1 MSARRSPRPS
11 STTTPPEPTGDGPDV
26 HGSAPTAT
34 TGRRTR
40 RTTPPRVQAKAAGA
54 EPDAQSDVTGIIG
67 DVSAQVSR
75 SGEDVRKRGWFWH
88 WNSIVTQYAPLL
100 GLKGVGLLNSYTVWT
115 DRREESPHRGY
126 AFPSQQ
132 SEADFYGE
140 DRAELIT
147 INKILVALDLI
158 EIRKEMVLRVDAQG
172 RRWKV
177 PHNLYRV
184 KDHGD
189 DVTLTTRDVLRVVE
203 LADRD
208 RAVYRYLRRVFS
220 PRFSPIDHANV
231 WHQILEEVRPTP
243 VWQRLAA
250 RAEKEERKASERTK
264 AGHASRKGNAEP
276 TTSTSTASR
285 VSGAGSG
292 AFLLPT
298 DGDNATSEATGVASN
313 DTPDN
318 DSVTGGDVSDDQRS
332 GTIVASI
339 NRGSPP
345 SRTTDVE
352 PGNTGSGENR
362 PSTVGRGNTGRPTTV
377 APSNTTYH
385 QSQTTTTGVDDD
397 GEITDGRRQRPGGG
411 DRFGTAQAP
420 DSSRDETIALQRFA
434 EANDRQPTAAER
446 RHLRQ
451 LADFASPMV
460 ESSGATAW
468 HLVSSAI
475 EEAVSAGSSFVAP
488 KRIREILARWSRDGV
503 PAEYAGIVRGDL
515 AGDRRSQGDFRGVT
529 ADRDRGHRAA
539 PAAAPARRDADEVI
553 LPNGRSARMIWEN
566 VGREVAVE
574 LGPALAERLLA
585 GTAILAYDAGEVT
598 VRVGDAAQAD
608 AVLGEHAALIGRA
621 LRTQLRR
628 PVRLAVVIEP
638 AAPAPDEA
646 ADASPAPARTRP
658 ARPARPEPVTLGAIP
673 VFTVERCGLT
683 NRQLWSMALAD
694 LRERGAVP
702 AADIDAWLRDAA
714 ILAVDGEATVD
725 ADAGDTVSVL
735 LGVPHVLAQRRV
747 EARFRSAIAAA
758 LAALLE
764 DDLLRVDLDVTIL
777 RDWQARQS
785 A

>member
-1 MSARRSPRPS
+1 MTASRSPRPDP
-11 STTTPPEPTGDGPDV
+11 TTTEETPEPTSSGQSSRGRKPA
-26 HGSAPTAT
+26 SN
-34 TGRRTR
+34 GRRR
-40 RTTPPRVQAKAAGA
+40 STPPRVQAKAATDTPGTA
-54 EPDAQSDVTGIIG
+54 QEVAGIVGDA
-67 DVSAQVSR
+67 SAQVSR

-189 DVTLTTRDVLRVVE
+189 DVTLTTRDVMRVIE

-250 RAEKEERKASERTK
+250 RTEKEERKASERTK
-264 AGHASRKGNAEP
+264 AGHASRKENATPVTE
-276 TTSTSTASR
+276 SE
-285 VSGAGSG
+285 VSEAGTG
-292 AFLLPT
+292 AFSLPT
-298 DGDNATSEATGVASN
+298 RGDNAAFEATGVASN
-313 DTPDN
+313 ASTNN
-318 DSVTGGDVSDDQRS
+318 DSGADETDGE
-332 GTIVASI
+332 IEFKEIFVASI
-339 NRGSPP
+339 NRGSG
-345 SRTTDVE
+345 TDQGTVVAST
-352 PGNTGSGENR
+352 NSGLDRNR
-362 PSTVGRGNTGRPTTV
+362 AGTVGHGNRGRRTIV

-385 QSQTTTTGVDDD
+385 QPKTTTTTVDDD
-397 GEITDGRRQRPGGG
+397 DEIGSGRGERLEPAS
-411 DRFGTAQAP
+411 RFGTNQGP
-420 DSSRDETIALQRFA
+420 DASRDEAIALQRFA

-451 LADFASPMV
+451 IAEFASPIV
-460 ESSGATAW
+460 EPGSASPW

-475 EEAVSAGSSFVAP
+475 EEAVSAGSSYVAP
-488 KRIREILARWSRDGV
+488 KRIREILTRWTRDGV
-503 PAEYAGIVRGDL
+503 PAEYAGNVPGQAVGDSVSNVSPWAVTSGSPVGHNGDANASGRPAMGDGIV
-515 AGDRRSQGDFRGVT
+515 
-529 ADRDRGHRAA
+529 
-539 PAAAPARRDADEVI
+539 
-553 LPNGRSARMIWEN
+553 LPNGRSAQAIWES
-566 VGREVAVE
+566 VGRDVSGALGSAVAE
-574 LGPALAERLLA
+574 SLLA
-585 GTAILAYDAGEVT
+585 GTSIAAYDAGEVT
-598 VRVGDAAQAD
+598 IRVRDAAQHEAM
-608 AVLGEHAALIGRA
+608 LGEHAMLIGRA
-621 LRTQLRR
+621 LRAQLRR
-628 PVRLAVVIEP
+628 PVRLATVLAESDAPDTIVEVEP
-638 AAPAPDEA
+638 LAVSTGEAAPRAKR
-646 ADASPAPARTRP
+646 ARL
-658 ARPARPEPVTLGAIP
+658 ARPEPVTLGAIP

-683 NRQLWSMALAD
+683 NRQLWAMALND
-694 LRERGAVP
+694 LREQGVIP
-702 AADIDAWLRDAA
+702 GADIDAWLHDAA
-714 ILAVDGEATVD
+714 VLSLDDRDDAV
-725 ADAGDTVSVL
+725 SIL

-747 EARFRSAIAAA
+747 EARFRSAIAGT
-758 LAALLE
+758 LAMLLGDE
-764 DDLLRVDLDVTIL
+764 SLAVSLDVTII
-777 RDWQARQS
+777 RDWHARQS